1 MTTRSTASSVRPT
14 AAELDLLQL
23 LWELG
28 PTDAKSAHEA
38 LLPHRPE
45 ATYATVLRQ
54 LQVMH
59 GKGLLS
65 RDETQRPQLYA
76 PVQAQEKLQQS
87 LMKDFIAKAFA
98 GSGKALVLA
107 ALKGHVS
114 AKERAEIRQMLAKG
128 CADQSGDK
136 E

>member
-1 MTTRSTASSVRPT
+1 MPAPATKPTT
-14 AAELDLLQL
+14 AELALLRV
-23 LWELG
+23 LWRLG
-28 PTDAKSAHEA
+28 PADAKSVHEA
-38 LLPHRPE
+38 LLAERPD

-59 GKGLLS
+59 AKGLLS
-65 RDETQRPQLYA
+65 RDETQRPQRYA
-76 PVQAQEKLQQS
+76 ALPAEDKLQQS
-87 LMKDFIAKAFA
+87 LVQDFIAKAFA

-114 AKERAEIRQMLAKG
+114 AKERAEIRQLLAKG
-128 CADQSGDK
+128 GD